1 MDDDLSIKI
10 VEKSLITI
18 SKILINCHS
27 CNRPKLKWDDQN
39 SNKNEDL
46 ILDLEN
52 HCFRLLRYLFNVK
65 KNKNLFKILF
75 PSKIFVN
82 FIDIGNFVK
91 EVEKYR
97 FLSNAF
103 NQLTGKIFLFMIF
116 NFNKAQEIDNIE
128 KHIESIALPK
138 QIFFKENNF
147 IKGYQLIDLIVF

>member
-10 VEKSLITI
+10 VEKSLTTI
-18 SKILINCHS
+18 AKILINCHS
-27 CNRPKLKWDDQN
+27 CNRQKLQWDDQN

-46 ILDLEN
+46 IVDLEN

-65 KNKNLFKILF
+65 KNKNLFKLLF

-103 NQLTGKIFLFMIF
+103 NQLTVKT
-116 NFNKAQEIDNIE
+116 IE
-128 KHIESIALPK
+128 FS
-138 QIFFKENNF
+138 
-147 IKGYQLIDLIVF
+147 

>member
-10 VEKSLITI
+10 VEKSLTTI
-18 SKILINCHS
+18 AKILINCHS
-27 CNRPKLKWDDQN
+27 SNRHKLQWDDTN
-39 SNKNEDL
+39 SINNEDL

-65 KNKNLFKILF
+65 KNKNLFKLLF

-91 EVEKYR
+91 EIEKYR

-103 NQLTGKIFLFMIF
+103 NQLNV
-116 NFNKAQEIDNIE
+116 NFCFVLNSLKAIDQRSR
-128 KHIESIALPK
+128 KHR
-138 QIFFKENNF
+138 
-147 IKGYQLIDLIVF
+147 